1 VLVVLPTYNEAAN
14 IATVLERVRQALP
27 EASILVVDDNS
38 PDGTGDIVEKSA
50 VTLEQISLLRRPGKS
65 GLGSAY
71 RDGFRWGLAR
81 DFGVLVE
88 MDSDL
93 SHDPDA
99 LPSLVAPL
107 DDGYE
112 VSIGS
117 RYVPGGSIPDWTLA
131 RRLLSR
137 GGNLYADVMLDL
149 GVRDSTAGYRAY
161 AATLL
166 RRIDLD
172 SVRADSYGFQIE
184 MTYRALQ
191 AGAKVVEVPI
201 RFVDRA
207 LGTSKMS
214 TYTVAEALL
223 LVSWWGVLR
232 LGGTF
237 QRSVRAASVSRRSMR
252 SSRGAGAAGVGGA
265 SGGSSSGASGPSG
278 GTSS

>member
-1 VLVVLPTYNEAAN
+1 VRVLVVLPTYNEAVN

-27 EASILVVDDNS
+27 EASVLVVDDNS

-50 VTLEQISLLRRPGKS
+50 AALDQISLLRRDTKA

-81 DFGVLVE
+81 GFDVLVE

-99 LPSLVAPL
+99 LGSVVAPL
-107 DDGYE
+107 ADSYE
-112 VSIGS
+112 LSIGS

-137 GGNLYADVMLDL
+137 GGNLYADLLLGL
-149 GVRDSTAGYRAY
+149 GVKDATAGYRAY

-191 AGAKVVEVPI
+191 ADACVTEVPI

-214 TYTVAEALL
+214 TYTVAEALV
-223 LVSWWGVLR
+223 LVTWWGTRR
-232 LGGTF
+232 LFAGL
-237 QRSVRAASVSRRSMR
+237 QRKGAARIVAVR
-252 SSRGAGAAGVGGA
+252 SSASKSARGT
-265 SGGSSSGASGPSG
+265 GP
-278 GTSS
+278 

>member
-1 VLVVLPTYNEAAN
+1 VRVLVVLPTYNEAAN
-14 IATVLERVRQALP
+14 IATVLERVRDVLP
-27 EASILVVDDNS
+27 DASILVVDDNS

-50 VTLEQISLLRRPGKS
+50 AALDQISLLRRGGKA

-81 DFGVLVE
+81 DFDVLVE

-99 LPSLVAPL
+99 LRGLIAPL
-107 DDGYE
+107 ADGYE
-112 VSIGS
+112 LSIGS
-117 RYVPGGSIPDWTLA
+117 RYVPGGSIPDWKLS

-137 GGNLYADVMLDL
+137 GGNLYAETLL
-149 GVRDSTAGYRAY
+149 GLRVKDSTAGFRAY

-172 SVRADSYGFQIE
+172 SVRADSYGFQVE

-191 AGAKVVEVPI
+191 AEARVTEVPI
-201 RFVDRA
+201 RFVERA

-214 TYTVAEALL
+214 TYTVVEALL
-223 LVSWWGVLR
+223 LVSWWGAKRATSRLR
-232 LGGTF
+232 RVASTA
-237 QRSVRAASVSRRSMR
+237 VEAARAR
-252 SSRGAGAAGVGGA
+252 
-265 SGGSSSGASGPSG
+265 
-278 GTSS
+278 